1 MFMNCEQKYHFPIG
15 RRQKNNHCC
24 PWIVNKTENSDKSAL
39 KMYINCR
46 NVNESNTIQSILSCL
61 CSLFE
66 NKKCGLYF
74 VWCAKIYFVSWKILV
89 MWKSILFR
97 KKIFRSSSSKKHF
110 VSQAKN
116 IYMVLV
122 PWTGKNRRGKN
133 WYSTKP

>member
-24 PWIVNKTENSDKSAL
+24 SWIVNKTENCAKSAL

-46 NVNESNTIQSILSCL
+46 NVSDSKTIQSILSCL

-74 VWCAKIYFVSWKILV
+74 VWCAKIYFVSWKNFSNV
-89 MWKSILFR
+89 EKHFVSQ
-97 KKIFRSSSSKKHF
+97 KKFRSSSSKKHF

-116 IYMVLV
+116 IYGTGAVDRKKA
-122 PWTGKNRRGKN
+122 PWKN
-133 WYSTKP
+133 WYSTKS